1 MGRGGL
7 GLSVSESSES
17 ATTPFFEVDS
27 FVYFDLSFLYY
38 SENAGSN
45 ISPGDSGPSSR
56 ICKNANSPLIPNSCY
71 PASIER

>member
-38 SENAGSN
+38 SEKCR
-45 ISPGDSGPSSR
+45 IEHQSGRLRSLRSDM
-56 ICKNANSPLIPNSCY
+56 
-71 PASIER
+71 